1 MNYKELELQG
11 RTPSALTTEIMYE
24 IASARVA
31 GVSLLRFN
39 ISRGEDEKLFKR
51 LTSAQKRTLRSM
63 KERGSIQ
70 FFALPDNFASF
81 ATEAKFLVNK
91 FPELF
96 ESLPE
101 QGEDSTFAYVKI

>member
-11 RTPSALTTEIMYE
+11 RTASALATEIMYE

-31 GVSLLRFN
+31 GVSLLRLN
-39 ISRGEDEKLFKR
+39 ITKGEDDKLFKR
-51 LTSAQKRTLRSM
+51 LISTQKRTLRSM

-70 FFALPDNFASF
+70 FFALPDNFAAF

-91 FPELF
+91 FPDLF
-96 ESLPE
+96 EPLPE
-101 QGEDSTFAYVKI
+101 EREDSTFAYVKI